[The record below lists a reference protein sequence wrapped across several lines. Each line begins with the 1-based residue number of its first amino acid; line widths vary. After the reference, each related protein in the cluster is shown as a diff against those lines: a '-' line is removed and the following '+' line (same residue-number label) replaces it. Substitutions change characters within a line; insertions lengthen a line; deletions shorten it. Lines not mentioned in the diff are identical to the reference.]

1 MHSEEKIVCDIC
13 GQTVARITRSGFF
26 NRPKRS
32 VVNAYVTLTATE
44 TFHPSCWGM
53 EADATDYDMH
63 LCSWC
68 FQSVKMQVELDKRK
82 ENKDEPQ
89 TNN

>member
-1 MHSEEKIVCDIC
+1 MYSEEKIVCDIC

-26 NRPKRS
+26 NRPKRG
-32 VVNAYVTLTATE
+32 VVKAYVTLTATE

-53 EADATDYDMH
+53 EAEATDHDMH

-68 FQSVKMQVELDKRK
+68 FQSVKLQVKLDTRK
-82 ENKDEPQ
+82 EHKDA
-89 TNN
+89 